1 MPVLFFSLSQS
12 KLPGYILPAIPA
24 GALLLADYIRQHL
37 EEERPE
43 PVATWLAVLHG
54 LLAASWIFPALLIAY
69 LVTQHRVPPG
79 QPMFIALSVAFVLVA
94 GIAVTLVSRL
104 GLRML
109 RFVTLIPV
117 VLAVAAVL
125 KLGSSPLD
133 QALSARPLAREISS
147 IEAHPLP
154 LAVYGVSRELEYGL
168 TFYRNRQTIRY
179 EWGNIPAE
187 EHLLVAPENWQP
199 EVVKRAAGRRVS
211 FLGHYTPQHVD
222 YFWISAPSSSQA
234 PSEPATREV
243 SGELDPALCARG
255 AVPVPDENRP
265 RTRSPISSTFSRI
278 ELLNSSPEDGA
289 SRIPAPTPTPTP
301 AAKSRMWRRV
311 WSSP

>member
-1 MPVLFFSLSQS
+1 
-12 KLPGYILPAIPA
+12 
-24 GALLLADYIRQHL
+24 
-37 EEERPE
+37 
-43 PVATWLAVLHG
+43 
-54 LLAASWIFPALLIAY
+54 
-69 LVTQHRVPPG
+69 
-79 QPMFIALSVAFVLVA
+79 MFIALGVAFVLTA

-168 TFYRNRQTIRY
+168 TFYRNRWTIRY
-179 EWGNIPAE
+179 EWGNVPAG

-234 PSEPATREV
+234 PSEPATR
-243 SGELDPALCARG
+243 
-255 AVPVPDENRP
+255 
-265 RTRSPISSTFSRI
+265 
-278 ELLNSSPEDGA
+278 
-289 SRIPAPTPTPTP
+289 
-301 AAKSRMWRRV
+301 
-311 WSSP
+311 